1 MTNQNQSNLQKSNLI
16 DRLRNR
22 IRRVETAG
30 RIDDG
35 VRVSSGCAA
44 IDRLLPVGG
53 YQRGTLVQWLTG
65 GGQGADYLSLLP
77 AKEACADGGALV
89 VFDPL
94 NQFYPPAAAA
104 IGVNLDNLI
113 ILRTQQSANHQQ
125 VRKNDLWQNDLLWS
139 IDQSLRCP
147 AVAAVWGPLDHI
159 DERWFRRFQLSAESS
174 GCLGL
179 FVQPICEAR
188 QPSWAEVQ
196 WLVSH
201 VPRSQFNR
209 RKKNLP
215 HRSTPDANHSRNQ
228 LVRLQLTRCRGTQTG
243 KTVHLS
249 IDTITGNVHP
259 ARRDHEQQLSEN
271 RADRPAGTHNPAI
284 GRRKLPPAG
293 TAGTFPRPNITAK
306 NPLPVVSQLAHP
318 ATGRQRA

>member
-1 MTNQNQSNLQKSNLI
+1 MTNPNQSNVQQSNLI
-16 DRLRNR
+16 DRLRTR
-22 IRRVETAG
+22 IRKVETAS
-30 RIDDG
+30 RVDDG

-44 IDRLLPVGG
+44 IDRLLPDGG
-53 YQRGTLVQWLTG
+53 YQRGMLVQWLTSG
-65 GGQGADYLSLLP
+65 GHGADYLSLLL
-77 AKEACADGGALV
+77 AREACADGGALV

-104 IGVNLDNLI
+104 IGINLDNLV
-113 ILRTQQSANHQQ
+113 ILRTQQSATQQQ
-125 VRKNDLWQNDLLWS
+125 VLPNDLLWS

-179 FVQPICEAR
+179 FIQPVHEAR

-201 VPRSQFNR
+201 VSRSQFDPR
-209 RKKNLP
+209 ESLP
-215 HRSTPDANHSRNQ
+215 HRPNPDADPSRSQ
-228 LVRLQLTRCRGTQTG
+228 LVRLHLTRCWGTQTG
-243 KTVHLS
+243 KTLNLS
-249 IDTITGNVHP
+249 INTITGNVHP
-259 ARRDHEQQLSEN
+259 ARRDHEQHFST
-271 RADRPAGTHNPAI
+271 AGSAGAPRPATPPGK
-284 GRRKLPPAG
+284 RPPAG
-293 TAGTFPRPNITAK
+293 PMVAPSKPNVTAQ
-306 NPLPVVSQLAHP
+306 NPLSVVSQLAHP